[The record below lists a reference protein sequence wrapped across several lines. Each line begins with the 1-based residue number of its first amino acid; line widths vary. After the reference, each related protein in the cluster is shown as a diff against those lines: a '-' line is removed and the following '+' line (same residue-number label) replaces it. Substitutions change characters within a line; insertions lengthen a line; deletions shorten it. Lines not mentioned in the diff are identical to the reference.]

1 MKEDEQHNFKVV
13 DKRRFSSDGEFNNK
27 ESLSNDADSSGAS
40 RVNVDSFDDHLMS
53 DLKSDPLTSPEI
65 NFPSFLMGMYTQTL
79 IYLGDIPSPDTNRI
93 ESNLDAGKQNID
105 ILSVIEDKTKGN
117 LSPEEEGLFKE
128 ILTTLRLQFVKKT
141 KK

>member
-1 MKEDEQHNFKVV
+1 MKENEQQNFKVV
-13 DKRRFSSDGEFNNK
+13 DKRRFSSEGESNEIDVSKSARSAEPENRSSIEDEPMSSIGNN
-27 ESLSNDADSSGAS
+27 E
-40 RVNVDSFDDHLMS
+40 M
-53 DLKSDPLTSPEI
+53 PPQEI

-79 IYLGDIPSPDTNRI
+79 IYLGDIPNPDTNKVEQNI
-93 ESNLDAGKQNID
+93 DAGKQNID
-105 ILSVIEDKTKGN
+105 ILSVIEEKTKGN